1 MIGTLTSGSRSNRNP
16 IIIIGL
22 LLLASGLALNYLS
35 ERHNVF
41 TIWEN
46 SAYPVSGLDV
56 LYPPLCVFLSL
67 TGIVLVVGGVI
78 RRTTVRR
85 LRSYVFAIVIPLT
98 VLYALFSFGMQFIA
112 TGADRLGECP
122 GLVQAAASSNVIPES
137 QWRPGHQPAVGCG
150 VERRGIFLSYYND
163 I

>member
-1 MIGTLTSGSRSNRNP
+1 MKRSFVFVSTRGRPHGRMIGTLTSGSRSNRNP
-16 IIIIGL
+16 IIIGL
-22 LLLASGLALNYLS
+22 LLLASGLALNNLC

-41 TIWEN
+41 KIWEN

-67 TGIVLVVGGVI
+67 TGIVLVVGGAI

-85 LRSYVFAIVIPLT
+85 LRSYVFAIVIPFT

-112 TGADRLGECP
+112 TGADRLGDCP

-137 QWRPGHQPAVGCG
+137 
-150 VERRGIFLSYYND
+150 L
-163 I
+163 